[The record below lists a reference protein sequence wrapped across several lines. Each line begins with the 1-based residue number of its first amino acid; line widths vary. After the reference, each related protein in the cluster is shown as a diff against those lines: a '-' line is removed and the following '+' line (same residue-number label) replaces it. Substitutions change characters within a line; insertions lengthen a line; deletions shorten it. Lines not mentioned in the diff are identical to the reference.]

1 MIMAAH
7 LPYRYAG
14 FELAIFEKA
23 LHWKRYW
30 SSLIAPY
37 VSGDVL
43 EVGAGIGANTEAL
56 TQFLHQ
62 SCTSLEPDATL
73 AAQIRMRGPRHRK
86 RIGTL
91 ADVDE
96 SFDTILYIDVL
107 EHIEDDRAELLQAA
121 DHLTPGGHVIA
132 LSPAH
137 AALYTSFDKAIG
149 HCRRYSKASLEEA
162 ASPSGL
168 RLVKMQYLDSAGLLA
183 SAANRL
189 VSSTPTPSE
198 WQILVWDRYL
208 VPVSRVLDP
217 LLRYSVGKSIL
228 AVWKREF

>member
-7 LPYRYAG
+7 LPYQYAG

-37 VSGDVL
+37 VSGHVL

-56 TQFLHQ
+56 TQLLHQ
-62 SCTSLEPDATL
+62 SCTSLEPDAAL
-73 AAQIRMRGPRHRK
+73 AAQIRIRGPRHRK
-86 RIGTL
+86 LIGTL

-107 EHIEDDRAELLQAA
+107 EHIEDDRAELMQAA
-121 DHLTPGGHVIA
+121 AHLKPGGHVIA

-149 HCRRYSKASLEEA
+149 HFRRYSKESLGKA

-168 RLVKMQYLDSAGLLA
+168 GLVKMQYLDSAGLLA

-189 VSSTPTPSE
+189 VSSAQAPSE
-198 WQILVWDRYL
+198 WQILAWDCCL

-217 LLRYSVGKSIL
+217 ALRYSMGKSIL

>member
-7 LPYRYAG
+7 LPYQYAG

-56 TQFLHQ
+56 TQFPHH
-62 SCTSLEPDATL
+62 SCTSLEPDAAL
-73 AAQIRMRGPRHRK
+73 AAQIRIRGPRHRK
-86 RIGTL
+86 LIGTL

-107 EHIEDDRAELLQAA
+107 EHIEDDRAELMQAA
-121 DHLTPGGHVIA
+121 AHLKPAGHVIA

-137 AALYTSFDKAIG
+137 AALYTPFDKAIG
-149 HCRRYSKASLEEA
+149 HFRRYSRKSLREA
-162 ASPSGL
+162 AAPSGL
-168 RLVKMQYLDSAGLLA
+168 RPVKMQYLDSAGLLA

-189 VSSTPTPSE
+189 VNSTPTPAE
-198 WQILVWDRYL
+198 WQILAWDRCF
-208 VPVSRVLDP
+208 VPVSRLLDP
-217 LLRYSVGKSIL
+217 VLRYSVGKSIL

>member
-1 MIMAAH
+1 MIMAAN
-7 LPYRYAG
+7 LPYQYAG

-56 TQFLHQ
+56 MRFPHQ
-62 SCTSLEPDATL
+62 SCTSLEPDAAL
-73 AAQIRMRGPRHRK
+73 AAQIRIRGPRHRK
-86 RIGTL
+86 IVGTL

-107 EHIEDDRAELLQAA
+107 EHIEDDRAELMQAA
-121 DHLTPGGHVIA
+121 AHLKPGGHVIA

-137 AALYTSFDKAIG
+137 ATLYTSFDKAIG
-149 HCRRYSKASLEEA
+149 HFRRYSKKSLREA
-162 ASPSGL
+162 AARCGL
-168 RLVKMQYLDSAGLLA
+168 RPVKMQYLDSAGLLA

-189 VSSTPTPSE
+189 VSSPQAPAE
-198 WQILVWDRYL
+198 WQILTWDRCL
-208 VPVSRVLDP
+208 IPVSSVLDP
-217 LLRYSVGKSIL
+217 LLGYSVGKSIL